1 MDLHTAKGAEY
12 SSESHEMISRDV
24 RRLVL
29 VLEAEGYGFLAGE
42 ILSEVDSGRLVPSD
56 DSGDDVPMKA
66 GFDID
71 RIPDGRSEDRPCRR
85 ERIPLDEQLAEAIKI
100 LRLRLVEPARRLAE
114 AERLAGGLTIGE
126 PVRFAL
132 TEDDIV
138 ISARSDLVAPGDDR
152 IAVKLDDLLSRILGD
167 EPPMEVR

>member
-1 MDLHTAKGAEY
+1 VGVHPAKGTEY
-12 SSESHEMISRDV
+12 CGESHEMISRDV

-29 VLEAEGYGFLAGE
+29 ILEAEGYGFLAGE

-56 DSGDDVPMKA
+56 DSGDGVPLKA
-66 GFDID
+66 GFDTD

-85 ERIPLDEQLAEAIKI
+85 QPIPLDEQLAEAIRI
-100 LRLRLVEPARRLAE
+100 LRLRLVEPGRRLAE
-114 AERLAGGLTIGE
+114 AERLAGNLTIGE

-132 TEDDIV
+132 IENDEV

-152 IAVKLDDLLSRILGD
+152 FAAKLDDLLSRILSD
-167 EPPMEVR
+167 EPPMEVG

>member
-1 MDLHTAKGAEY
+1 
-12 SSESHEMISRDV
+12 MISQDV

-29 VLEAEGYGFLAGE
+29 ILEAEGYGFLAGE

-56 DSGDDVPMKA
+56 DAGESVPLKA
-66 GFDID
+66 GFETD

-85 ERIPLDEQLAEAIKI
+85 QPIPPDEQLAEAIRI

-114 AERLAGGLTIGE
+114 AERIAGDLTIGD

-132 TEDDIV
+132 IEDDEV

-152 IAVKLDDLLSRILGD
+152 FAIKLDNLLGRILSD
-167 EPPMEVR
+167 EPPMEVG